1 MASLLPKFYPHFG
14 GSLLSHLHHGE
25 KHFIA
30 ASEGRRH
37 LFTSL
42 FTIEPASFHHKS
54 VAFYKV
60 GGAIGRLGFFVNALF
75 LNILSALTLYFF
87 GQPLWGQPIYQEIAT
102 TIHLGGNPLLAL
114 FVVSCGFT
122 LVTGLT
128 GLIYSATLT
137 IPLAGL
143 SLLGFSSLSLF
154 EIANM
159 FLLLLTQV
167 CLLIFTYRNLCKRI
181 EDWVTSSHQA
191 QVLSHLFISLS
202 LIPLIGTFVFYF
214 LTLKKKSHFYS

>member
-25 KHFIA
+25 SKHFIA

-42 FTIEPASFHHKS
+42 FTIESASFHHKS
-54 VAFYKV
+54 IAFYKA
-60 GGAIGRLGFFVNALF
+60 GGVIGRLGFFVNAIF
-75 LNILSALTLYFF
+75 LNILSVLTLYSF
-87 GQPLWGQPIYQEIAT
+87 GQLIYQEITT
-102 TIHLGGNPLLAL
+102 TIYLADNPFLSLL
-114 FVVSCGFT
+114 VVSCGLI

-128 GLIYSATLT
+128 STIYSAALAIT
-137 IPLAGL
+137 LAGL

-154 EIANM
+154 EIGNM
-159 FLLLLTQV
+159 LALLITQV
-167 CLLIFTYRNLCKRI
+167 CLLVFTYRNICKRA
-181 EDWVTSSHQA
+181 EDYLSSSHQA
-191 QVLSHLFISLS
+191 QMMSRFFLSLS

-214 LTLKKKSHFYS
+214 LILKKKSHFFS